1 MPTTPPAPPRT
12 DGRLTLHFALS
23 PKTQQTTLRVVEQ
36 TPPLRV
42 VRAFNQKNGAA
53 MAHLHNVSG
62 GVLGGDA
69 LTVTAMVGDGSRAQL
84 TTPGATRVYR
94 HRAGLADAQQDN
106 FFTVKGDGLLEYLP
120 DPLIPFARSRYRQV
134 TQIDLLDEAGLFW
147 WEIVAP
153 GRETI
158 GEMFAYDCLD
168 MAVDITAN
176 GRPIAIE
183 RLRIEPD
190 SRPLNSLV
198 RLGSYRYWS
207 TFYICRAGQ
216 PESVWAA
223 LEEELTALCRPTHL
237 GQETTWAVNTLPRDG
252 LVVRGLG
259 CTGRA
264 LQSHL
269 ITLWQAAKARLYQAP
284 AVMPRKLY

>member
-53 MAHLHNVSG
+53 MVHLHNVSG
-62 GVLGGDA
+62 GVLGGDT
-69 LTVTAMVGDGSRAQL
+69 LTVTATVGDGSRAQL

-94 HRAGLADAQQDN
+94 HRAGLADAQHDN

-158 GEMFAYDCLD
+158 GELFAYERLE

-190 SRPLNSLV
+190 SRALDSLV
-198 RLGSYRYWS
+198 RLGSYCYWC

-216 PESVWAA
+216 PESVWTA
-223 LEEELTALCRPTHL
+223 LEETLSTLCQPTHV
-237 GQETTWAVNTLPRDG
+237 GQETTWAINTLPRDG

-264 LQSHL
+264 LQTQL